1 MRIKQI
7 KLGRDRIDAIT
18 NDPEQ
23 IYFPP
28 PKEGSLFKWGSELD
42 NEQLLAA
49 SVIYTDRWTWDNG
62 DPFNKKVLK
71 ALEEEIVNRG
81 GLEPDPGDFL
91 YSTID
96 QRQYFYTGTEWVP
109 FEAKKV
115 TTKVGDDYGAPY
127 LESYN
132 EDG

>member
-7 KLGRDRIDAIT
+7 KLGQDRIDAIT

-23 IYFPP
+23 IFFPP
-28 PKEGSLFKWGSELD
+28 PEEGTLFKWGSELD
-42 NEQLLAA
+42 DEQLLAA

-62 DPFNKKVLK
+62 DPFNQKVLK

-81 GLEPDPGDFL
+81 GDDPDAGDFL
-91 YSTID
+91 YSGID
-96 QRQYFYTGTEWVP
+96 KRQYIYTGSQWVP
-109 FEAKKV
+109 FKEVKV
-115 TTKVGDDYGAPY
+115 QYHPGEDYGAPY
-127 LESYN
+127 LESYH

>member
-23 IYFPP
+23 ISFPP
-28 PKEGSLFKWGSELD
+28 PEEGQLFKWGSELD
-42 NEQLLAA
+42 DEQLLAA
-49 SVIYTDRWTWDNG
+49 SVIYTDRWTWDSG

-71 ALEEEIVNRG
+71 ALEDEIVNRG
-81 GLEPDPGDFL
+81 GDDPDPGDFL
-91 YSTID
+91 YSNID
-96 QRQYFYTGTEWVP
+96 HKQYYYTGSQWVP
-109 FEAKKV
+109 FQSVKV
-115 TTKVGDDYGAPY
+115 QFQPGGSYGAPY
-127 LESYN
+127 LEGDD